1 VRSAEMALPV
11 LLGVRSPLDNSLEPK
26 PLPRREEDIY
36 QWILLW
42 GHWIPT
48 LRGLCLCGEAGA
60 ARGDEGTD
68 AEEDEDQ
75 AERAHDGLDFGGV
88 RTGDGLSGGHFND
101 ANDSGDGS
109 EEAQKSNGYS
119 DVHEEHTA
127 FGVGRVGEGSEDGQ
141 EQAEGGGD
149 ERVRVMTE
157 QDEGGCSESDEQDAE
172 DDGELCQVGNSYF
185 LRVLF
190 FAASGVLACGRAT
203 FSADLWRV
211 SADLR

>member
-1 VRSAEMALPV
+1 
-11 LLGVRSPLDNSLEPK
+11 LGLSSEARAA
-26 PLPRREEDIY
+26 
-36 QWILLW
+36 
-42 GHWIPT
+42 
-48 LRGLCLCGEAGA
+48 GLNKGA
-60 ARGDEGTD
+60 D
-68 AEEDEDQ
+68 AEEDEDE
-75 AERAHDGLDFGGV
+75 AEGAHDGLDFGCVGA
-88 RTGDGLSGGHFND
+88 GDCVASGHLED
-101 ANDSGDGS
+101 ADDAGNGA
-109 EEAQKSNGYS
+109 EEAQKSDGDG
-119 DVHEEHTA
+119 DVHEEHA
-127 FGVGRVGEGSEDGQ
+127 ALGVGRVGEGSEDGQ